1 MENTPAD
8 EVQLTVIIPITE
20 RYDPIITLFE
30 EYKQG
35 VEATGM
41 SHEFIYVLDGAH
53 PEALEALNRLREHE
67 QITIITLAKWFG
79 EATALNAAFSVAA
92 GELILTLPAYQQ
104 VDGNAI
110 PALVDALQDNDM
122 VLANR
127 SPRNDSRFN
136 RLQSRLFNSML
147 RSFTDL
153 EIHDAGCSA
162 RIFRRSVIEEVQIY
176 GDLYRFFPIVAHR
189 QGFRV
194 VEMDTPQSQ
203 QDAFRRVYS
212 PGLYIRRLLDL
223 FTIFFLVKFTKKP
236 LRFFGLIGTTLLGLG
251 VLATAYLVIDR
262 LVFDVALADRP
273 ALFLSSLLVV
283 LGIQVIAIGLIGEI
297 IIFTHAKDLKEYR
310 IDRVINK
317 GNSV

>member
-1 MENTPAD
+1 M
-8 EVQLTVIIPITE
+8 QLSVIIPVTE
-20 RYDPIITLFE
+20 RYDPVNALFQ
-30 EYKQG
+30 EYKKG

-53 PEALEALNRLREHE
+53 PEALETLNQMREHE

-79 EATALNAAFSVAA
+79 EATALNAGFSEAA

-104 VDGNAI
+104 VDSDAI
-110 PALVDALQDNDM
+110 PALAAALQDNDM

-127 SPRNDSRFN
+127 SPRKDSGFN
-136 RLQSRLFNSML
+136 RLQSKLFNSML

-162 RIFRRSVIEEVQIY
+162 RIFRRKIIEEVQIY
-176 GDLYRFFPIVAHR
+176 GDLYRFFPIIAHR

-203 QDAFRRVYS
+203 HDAFRRVYS

-236 LRFFGLIGTTLLGLG
+236 LRFFGLVGTGLLGIGL
-251 VLATAYLVIDR
+251 LTTAF
-262 LVFDVALADRP
+262 LVFERLFLNISLADRP
-273 ALFLSSLLVV
+273 ALFLSSLLIV
-283 LGIQVIAIGLIGEI
+283 LGIQVIAIGLLCQHGLVS
-297 IIFTHAKDLKEYR
+297 T
-310 IDRVINK
+310 
-317 GNSV
+317 

>member
-1 MENTPAD
+1 M
-8 EVQLTVIIPITE
+8 QLSVIIPITE
-20 RYDPIITLFE
+20 RHDPVKALFQ
-30 EYKQG
+30 EYKKG
-35 VEATGM
+35 VEATGL

-53 PEALEALNRLREHE
+53 PEALEALNQLREQE

-79 EATALNAAFSVAA
+79 EATALNAAFSEAT

-104 VDGNAI
+104 VDGDAI
-110 PALVDALQDNDM
+110 PALVAALQDNDM
-122 VLANR
+122 VFVNR
-127 SPRNDSRFN
+127 SPRTDSGFN
-136 RLQSRLFNSML
+136 RLQARLFNFML

-162 RIFRRSVIEEVQIY
+162 RIFRRRVIEEVQIY

-194 VEMDTPQSQ
+194 VEMDSPQSQ

-236 LRFFGLIGTTLLGLG
+236 LRFFGLVGTTLLGLG
-251 VLATAYLVIDR
+251 LLATVYLVIER
-262 LVFDVALADRP
+262 LVFNVALSDRP
-273 ALFLSSLLVV
+273 ALFLSSLLIV

-297 IIFTHAKDLKEYR
+297 IIFTHAKDLKEYK
-310 IDRVINK
+310 IDRIIN
-317 GNSV
+317 